1 MIGGMTMKLIRSLLK
16 HFTGGGK
23 SLIRKKSILI
33 SSLAVLVLTAAVGAG
48 VVLHTGHASA
58 KLMKVKGEN
67 DITWAYTIDTSLNNS
82 TAEEVYIDYTEDI
95 SSDITVPES
104 FSDSYGTHF
113 VTSIGW
119 TNLSNTDS
127 FFVNSSVSALINI
140 NINNCTHLK
149 RINDFFCFENTRI
162 NEISMP
168 LSLRSIG
175 KSVLNTASNTTVI
188 LPTPN
193 VDFTDN
199 DGNTAVYDGQVRYKG
214 PERSTARDFVGSKYE
229 ARKYVSD
236 GTQTVKVSL
245 SYTGQKTDKVL
256 SDYVYLPIIKGDG
269 SYDDLLA
276 QCSINV
282 PSYDHHDFNGYF
294 SSVKPGTMT
303 GVGSALFDPDGNV
316 TGALKDM
323 LTDGFSD
330 TTFYADF
337 SPCVYRLSY
346 DPSLTDTETKGL
358 PSSYTYGV
366 SLSVPQITK
375 KGHTFG
381 GWFNNAALTGTSYS
395 TIQAGTHGALTLY
408 PKFTANTYH
417 IAYNANGADGST
429 DTQTA
434 VYGKN
439 LSIASCSF
447 TKTGYSF
454 TGWNTKADG
463 SGTAFRSGDVTRN
476 LSDKNHDTVTL
487 YAQWKA
493 DRVSCT
499 VSHVYRGLAGEAD
512 ETVTESK
519 TADTDSVFTPAVKH
533 RTGFVS
539 PALQSVTVKGDGSTK
554 VTYLYARKNYKVS
567 VKDADGIQ
575 LVSGTGV
582 YPFGSAVTLRA
593 DRENGYSILSWSA
606 GTGITVDT
614 SAQKDKTQAD
624 FILGASD
631 VVLTIDTMPNTYGIT
646 YTLGEG
652 ASFTGEHPS
661 SYTHGTQ
668 IVLPDES
675 VLERKGYS
683 FDGWYDTPG
692 FTGSRI
698 TKLSES
704 AYGYKN
710 LYAKWVPK
718 DYAIRYVLNG
728 GSITGSYETAYRFG
742 VGASLPADSA
752 VKRNGYL
759 FAGWYSSEE
768 CSGSRYSQIGTSE
781 TGEKTFYAKW
791 SPNTYSITYILNGGS
806 MEGRTETEVHDDYTV
821 EEYTAGNTFA
831 LPSEDNMKKA
841 GFTFTGWY
849 TDSYLEGD
857 PVTQIPDT
865 AYGPKVFYAAWESSP
880 YSITYDTDGGTIRGE
895 YKTSYRFGYVTK
907 LPATVVREGYSFVG
921 WWDGSSFARE
931 IRKDE
936 FGKKTFTAIWQDNA
950 STGVVSTDID
960 TADIEGAERA
970 DLASSSVSDT
980 GYYYSLLDGTAKSVY
995 AALYTRYHLDTS
1007 KGKDQ
1012 FSDPVILTS
1021 ASSFTAK
1028 NVADAQ
1034 TALLWDHPEIF
1045 WIRYFAKS
1053 AVQQENGMYVCAVS
1067 PVEAYDR
1074 TLYSADLM
1082 QYDYFFNAAVS
1093 SAGIT
1098 KRDDVYARITK
1109 IHDYVTKTYSYDN
1122 LGITLNAA
1130 TSNDTRSAG
1139 RMLYTRRGCCEA
1151 YAKVTKIL
1159 CDRFGIPCILV
1170 KSRTHMWNEVCIDSV
1185 WYGLDTTWDSSRKNA
1200 AYFLKGSAV
1209 FSDADHTVSN
1219 AFYVTADGEPV
1230 TAYGC
1235 FDVPAIGNDYT
1246 VPHNGQ
1252 TAGSTGTDTQ
1262 TKKGPSANK
1271 TAAKTTTVTVGKLR
1285 YRILSKNTVT
1295 VTGVKS
1301 RNVKAVTIPAS
1312 VKISRKSYKVV
1323 AVAPKAFMNCKKL
1336 AKVTVGANVTKIGAK
1351 AFLKDKKLKNI
1362 VMKSKKTKTIGARAF
1377 AGIHKKAVFHAPKK
1391 AKKAITKKLT
1401 KKTGFNRKT
1410 MRIR

>member
-1 MIGGMTMKLIRSLLK
+1 MKLIRSLLK

-48 VVLHTGHASA
+48 VVLHNHKSSA
-58 KLMKVKGEN
+58 METFYVTDSN
-67 DITWAYTIDTSLNNS
+67 TNICWSYTIDTTLKNGDA
-82 TAEEVYIDYTEDI
+82 TEIYIFNTKDI

-113 VTSIGW
+113 VTSIGMA
-119 TNLSNTDS
+119 NLSDRDS
-127 FFVNSSVSALINI
+127 FFFNSSVSALINI
-140 NINNCTHLK
+140 NININNCSRLE
-149 RINDFFCFENTRI
+149 RINDFFCYRNTRI
-162 NEISMP
+162 NNIELPMRNI
-168 LSLRSIG
+168 SIG
-175 KSVLNTASNTTVI
+175 KYICYHGDNTTI
-188 LPTPN
+188 ITKTPN
-193 VDFTDN
+193 ADFSDN
-199 DGNTAVYDGQVRYKG
+199 SGSSFAYDGEYGVTFKG
-214 PERSTARDFVGSKYE
+214 PERSTTRDFVGSKYE
-229 ARKYVSD
+229 EANYISD

-282 PSYDHHDFNGYF
+282 PPYDHHDFNGYF

-316 TGALKDM
+316 TAALKDM

-346 DPSLTDTETKGL
+346 DPSLTDEETKGL

-395 TIQAGTHGALTLY
+395 TVQAGTHGALTLY
-408 PKFTANTYH
+408 PKFTANTYY
-417 IAYNANGADGST
+417 ISYNPNGASGSMNP
-429 DTQTA
+429 A
-434 VYGKN
+434 SCVYGKDF
-439 LSIASCSF
+439 SIAPCSF

-454 TGWNTKADG
+454 DGWNSKKDG
-463 SGTAFRSGDVTRN
+463 SGITYRAGAVTKD

-487 YAQWKA
+487 FAQWKA
-493 DRVSCT
+493 DSVSYT
-499 VSHVYRGLAGEAD
+499 VSHVYRGLDGDSD
-512 ETVTESK
+512 EIVTETK
-519 TADTDSVFTPAVKH
+519 NADTDSSVSPALKP

-539 PALQSVTVKGDGSTK
+539 PSVQGTTVKGDGSTT
-554 VTYLYARKNYKVS
+554 VTYVYERQQYHVS
-567 VKDADGIQ
+567 VTDSKGIVS
-575 LVSGTGV
+575 VSGTGV
-582 YPFGSAVTLRA
+582 YPFGSSVTLHSV
-593 DRENGYSILSWSA
+593 RENGYSILSWSA
-606 GTGITVDT
+606 DTGITADT

-631 VVLTIDTMPNTYGIT
+631 VVFTIETMPNTYGIT

-652 ASFTGEHPS
+652 ASFTGQHPS

-710 LYAKWVPK
+710 FYAKWVPK

-768 CSGSRYSQIGTSE
+768 CSGNRYSQIGTSE

-791 SPNTYSITYILNGGS
+791 SPNTYSITYITDGGTIKDRK
-806 MEGRTETEVHDDYTV
+806 EV
-821 EEYTAGNTFA
+821 EEYTAGNVFV
-831 LPSEDNMKKA
+831 LPDASEMSLA
-841 GFTFTGWY
+841 GFAFAGWY
-849 TDSYLEGD
+849 TDSFQTGD
-857 PVTQIPDT
+857 PVTQISESD
-865 AYGPKVFYAAWESSP
+865 YGPKVFYAKWEASP
-880 YSITYDTDGGTIRGE
+880 YTITYDTDGGTISGE
-895 YKTSYRFGYVTK
+895 YATSYRFGTGASLPENVTK
-907 LPATVVREGYSFVG
+907 EGFSFTG
-921 WWDGSSFARE
+921 WWNGTSF
-931 IRKDE
+931 I
-936 FGKKTFTAIWQDNA
+936 KKIGNRDYGNKSFSAIWQNNA

-960 TADIEGAERA
+960 TADIEGAEKA

-1082 QYDYFFNAAVS
+1082 QYDYFFNAAVT

-1098 KRDDVYARITK
+1098 ERDDVYARITK

-1130 TSNDTRSAG
+1130 TSNDTRSGG
-1139 RMLYTRRGCCEA
+1139 RMLVTKKGCCEA

-1170 KSRTHMWNEVCIDSV
+1170 KSRTHMWNEVCIDGV

-1271 TAAKTTTVTVGKLR
+1271 TAAKTTTLTAGKLR

-1295 VTGVKS
+1295 VTSVKS

-1336 AKVTVGANVTKIGAK
+1336 AKVTVGANVTKIGSK

-1362 VMKSKKTKTIGARAF
+1362 VMKSKKTKTIGAKAF

-1391 AKKAITKKLT
+1391 AKKMITKKLT
-1401 KKTGFNRKT
+1401 KKTGFSRKT